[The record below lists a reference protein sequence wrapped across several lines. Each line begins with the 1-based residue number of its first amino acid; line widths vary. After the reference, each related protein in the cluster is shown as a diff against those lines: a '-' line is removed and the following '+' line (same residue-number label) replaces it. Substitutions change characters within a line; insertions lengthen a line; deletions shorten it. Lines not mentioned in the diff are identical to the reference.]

1 MSADTRLAAPSD
13 VGRAVARRPGLVL
26 GILGAGAALAVVA
39 FVLVGIEG
47 SWAFAVPFRLR
58 KVAAMAVVAA
68 AIGVSTVLFQ
78 TITANRILTPSILGF
93 DSLYVLL
100 HTAAMFL
107 LGVAGVSAVD
117 PRVRWLV
124 EVAAMI
130 LFATLLFR
138 WLLGR
143 SAHSLYLLVLV
154 GVVFGVLFRSASSL
168 LQRML
173 DPTAFAVLQDDL
185 FATFNAPDEELL
197 AVSAAVTAVV
207 VVLAARRVRVL
218 DVLALGEATATGLG
232 LSHRREVGVVLA
244 MVAALVAVSTALV
257 GPVLFFGLLVANLA
271 YLVLPTHRHAYLLPG
286 AALLGLICL
295 VLGQLVLERVFDL
308 AATLSVVIEFLG
320 GIVFLFLLVKRGVR

>member
-13 VGRAVARRPGLVL
+13 VGRPVARRPGLVL
-26 GILGAGAALAVVA
+26 GILAAGAVLAVVA

-100 HTAAMFL
+100 HTAAMFF

-197 AVSAAVTAVV
+197 AVSAVVTAAV

-232 LSHRREVGVVLA
+232 LSHRREVGFVLA